1 MKGRRSKQNLPAS
14 TDDDSGSDDKESGD
28 SHQEGSEYDPS
39 EVDKKRSRREKQ
51 DIHSDTDDSD
61 PPATQRLRK
70 KKKVDS
76 DTDSDSGA
84 GPTKGAPPPD
94 MRKVSQPH
102 DKNKPKTAPPVKAP
116 RRKLNGARGR
126 QNLES
131 SDNDDEV
138 RVPKT
143 KKKRAVDKAP
153 LDQAIDSLASGKAA
167 ADLHAA
173 FEAQSPIHLRSK
185 IRKMPKNAFMKA
197 AARKATAGSGLTPV
211 QAGVYAFYLE
221 YLKTAVHT
229 ISPQEPPVPPMIYPG
244 RGDVDASSHLTKR
257 FPALAEANKTAGGK
271 NVGFFGPI
279 VSPTTPPATAPS
291 LQRHICCRP
300 VLPKICNCE
309 VKKKI

>member
-51 DIHSDTDDSD
+51 DIDSDTDDSE
-61 PPATQRLRK
+61 PPATQRQRK

-102 DKNKPKTAPPVKAP
+102 DKNK
-116 RRKLNGARGR
+116 
-126 QNLES
+126 
-131 SDNDDEV
+131 
-138 RVPKT
+138 PKT

-221 YLKTAVHT
+221 FLKTAVHT

-244 RGDVDASSHLTKR
+244 RGDVDASSYLTKR
-257 FPALAEANKTAGGK
+257 FPALEEANKNAGGK

-279 VSPTTPPATAPS
+279 VSPPTPPPGHRPLPTTPYT
-291 LQRHICCRP
+291 L
-300 VLPKICNCE
+300 
-309 VKKKI
+309 

>member
-1 MKGRRSKQNLPAS
+1 MDSDS
-14 TDDDSGSDDKESGD
+14 DDSE
-28 SHQEGSEYDPS
+28 PS
-39 EVDKKRSRREKQ
+39 
-51 DIHSDTDDSD
+51 
-61 PPATQRLRK
+61 ATLRQKPNSRK
-70 KKKVDS
+70 KKKDS
-76 DTDSDSGA
+76 DTDSQGES
-84 GPTKGAPPPD
+84 PPPPD

-173 FEAQSPIHLRSK
+173 FEAKSPIHLRSK

-244 RGDVDASSHLTKR
+244 RGDVDASSYLTKR